1 MEARPFIH
9 RKGFYIPTLWL
20 DVLAA
25 HAPDHG
31 ENDVT
36 LAEEQIIE
44 EALLGGQRICLFSD
58 LYDRLFP
65 GG

>member
-20 DVLAA
+20 DVLAT

-31 ENDVT
+31 GNDVT
-36 LAEEQIIE
+36 LAEER
-44 EALLGGQRICLFSD
+44 LDVNNFSASHK
-58 LYDRLFP
+58 R
-65 GG
+65 